1 MLKLHSGE
9 INTKIRSAT
18 RGLRSDTGTPP
29 SGGHGS
35 ATLLAL
41 LFGLPA
47 LGLSSAHAQT
57 PPDAGSLL
65 RESERALQAPR
76 SVERPVVAPAAR
88 PMADNAK
95 AARVT
100 VKRIVIDGATL
111 ITAAELDAL
120 VADRIGQSLTLAE
133 LEQAAQRIAAYYRE
147 RGWYVRVYLPRQDV
161 TDGTVHIQILE
172 GRYGGSRL
180 ENKGHRAN
188 GAYVQG
194 VVTHRLTEGEPLSA
208 ADLER
213 GLLLA
218 NDLPGIRTT
227 GLLDAGQAQGQ
238 TRLDLVVDDAPF
250 VSGDIGINNQGVKS
264 TGTNQVTGGIA
275 LNNLS
280 GRGDQLA
287 LRALA
292 AENIYSGLLRYSLP
306 LGSDG
311 LRLAAHAST
320 LGYRLGGR
328 YKPLDAEGSAFTSGL
343 TLSYPLIR
351 QSEANLNVSAG
362 YEYRSYDDDMLHA
375 ALRRHQINAFT
386 LGLSGDRRDGLLG
399 GGANWGSLQ
408 LTQGSLA
415 IRNVADDRT
424 VDAAGPRTDG
434 SYSKLAFSAN
444 RLQALGTGGWQ
455 VLAAFSGQL
464 ASGNLGSSERF
475 TLGGPTQVRAYPV
488 NEASGDEG
496 LLFKLELQRELG
508 NGWQAIAF
516 YDTGRIRQHKDTWA
530 GWQGGGRQPNDYDL
544 SGVGLGTNW
553 RGQGSLS
560 GWLLAAS
567 AAVPVG
573 SNPGRDASGHNS
585 DGSSTA
591 SARYW
596 LSLTKVF

>member
-1 MLKLHSGE
+1 MTKKHPGG
-9 INTKIRSAT
+9 INIKTCSTARGARPDNEAPPANRQAT
-18 RGLRSDTGTPP
+18 AP
-29 SGGHGS
+29 
-35 ATLLAL
+35 LLAL
-41 LFGLPA
+41 LLGLPA
-47 LGLSSAHAQT
+47 FAAQAQT

-65 RESERALQAPR
+65 RESERNLQAPR
-76 SVERPVVAPAAR
+76 PAERPVVTPAAR
-88 PMADNAK
+88 PMAESAK

-111 ITAAELDAL
+111 IPVAELDAL

-133 LEQAAQRIAAYYRE
+133 LEQAAQRIAGYYRE
-147 RGWYVRVYLPRQDV
+147 RGWFVRVYLPRQDI
-161 TDGTVHIQILE
+161 TDGTLHIQVLE

-180 ENKGHRAN
+180 ENKGSRAN

-194 VVTHRLTEGEPLSA
+194 VVTHRLSEGQPLSA

-218 NDLPGIRTT
+218 NDLPGIRAT
-227 GLLDAGQAQGQ
+227 GLLEAGDAQGD
-238 TRLDLVVDDAPF
+238 TRLNLTVDDAPF
-250 VSGDIGINNQGVKS
+250 VTGDIGINNQGVKS
-264 TGTNQVTGGIA
+264 TGTNQVTGGVA
-275 LNNLS
+275 LNNLT

-287 LRALA
+287 LRALG

-328 YKPLDAEGSAFTSGL
+328 YKSLDAEGSALTGGL

-351 QSEANLNVSAG
+351 QSEANLSVSAG
-362 YEYRSYDDDMLHA
+362 YEYRSYDDDMLNA
-375 ALRRHQINAFT
+375 ALRRHRVNAFT

-399 GGANWGSLQ
+399 GGVNWGNLQ
-408 LTQGSLA
+408 LTQGTLG
-415 IRNVADDRT
+415 IRNVADDKS

-434 SYSKLAFSAN
+434 SYTKLAFWAN
-444 RLQALGTGGWQ
+444 RLQSLGSGGWQ
-455 VLAAFSGQL
+455 VLAALSGQW

-488 NEASGDEG
+488 NEAAGDEG
-496 LLFKLELQRELG
+496 LLVKLELQRELG
-508 NGWQAIAF
+508 SGWQAIAF
-516 YDTGRIRQHKDTWA
+516 YDAGRIRQHKDTWA
-530 GWQGGGRQPNDYDL
+530 GWQGGGTQPNEYGL
-544 SGVGLGTNW
+544 SGAGLGANW

-567 AAVPVG
+567 AAVPLG

-585 DGSSTA
+585 DGSSTSA
-591 SARYW
+591 ARYW
-596 LSLTKVF
+596 LSLTRVF